1 MSTTMSTSMSL
12 STTMSTTMSTTRA
25 NANANGRRER
35 RRDARVR
42 AALDCGERACA
53 LDATSNARAVTIN
66 TVVVRAKA
74 LRQCEVVN
82 HANARVRLEETFG
95 NGKGKNVVVVL
106 RHLG

>member
-1 MSTTMSTSMSL
+1 
-12 STTMSTTMSTTRA
+12 
-25 NANANGRRER
+25 
-35 RRDARVR
+35 
-42 AALDCGERACA
+42 